1 MAQPLVRRRS
11 DPYPRQS
18 QKLLTVL
25 LFDKRVGILAL
36 IAIAGTM
43 VIAFMLHISVSEQEQ
58 QITGGIQSPLLAAAL
73 RNPSARRKGTNDGSS
88 NNSWGRDCQ
97 SYGCPIYPPE
107 LTDDRIRKQ
116 IAEVD
121 SMYKFGKLS
130 LPYGNANMAALTQKG
145 TTEQH
150 IHNQDRGVLISPYYA
165 KGGASKHQQHDDDG
179 HSTKDFFIAV
189 FDGHG
194 DEGHYI
200 SSYLQKDMAARIS
213 RKLSDPAHDGSVE
226 AVRQSLIDAFFEADT
241 DAPSSAMNGGSTASI
256 LLRLGN
262 KIYFANVGD
271 STTFVAT
278 HERVTGTT
286 AVAHRNRKDK
296 PHMAEERARIE
307 SMGGK
312 VHAPPDHPI
321 MARVIAYNKAK
332 GEMVGLAM
340 SRSIGDWEHGAIGVI
355 AEPTVEVVDINDIR
369 AAAARDFDVQP
380 QVEVFVVVGSDG
392 LFDARQPQF
401 VANHFAKSFYGKVTD
416 AALGGRHHPIVQCS
430 DLISIA
436 TPKNETRYR
445 DDITLLAMKVE
456 Q

>member
-1 MAQPLVRRRS
+1 M
-11 DPYPRQS
+11 
-18 QKLLTVL
+18 
-25 LFDKRVGILAL
+25 LFDRRVGIVATLAL
-36 IAIAGTM
+36 ACTL
-43 VIAFMLHISVSEQEQ
+43 VTAFILHISVSEQHQ
-58 QITGGIQSPLLAAAL
+58 QQSTGGIQSPLAAL
-73 RNPSARRKGTNDGSS
+73 RNPSASHID
-88 NNSWGRDCQ
+88 NSWGRGCE

-107 LTDDRIRKQ
+107 LTDERIRNE

-121 SMYKFGKLS
+121 SLYKFGKLS
-130 LPYGNANMAALTQKG
+130 LPYGNANMAALTQRG

-165 KGGASKHQQHDDDG
+165 KGEASRQQHDDE
-179 HSTKDFFIAV
+179 HSTKDFFIAI

-200 SSYLQKDMAARIS
+200 SSYLQRDMAARIS
-213 RKLSDPAHDGSVE
+213 HKLSAPDHDGSVE
-226 AVRQSLIDAFFEADT
+226 AVRQSLIDAFLEADAE
-241 DAPSSAMNGGSTASI
+241 APSSAMNGGSTASI
-256 LLRLGN
+256 LLRLGS

-278 HERVTGTT
+278 YEKVTGTT

-307 SMGGK
+307 AMGGK

-321 MARVIAYNKAK
+321 MARVIAYSKAK

-355 AEPTVEVVDINDIR
+355 AEPTVEVVDINEIR
-369 AAAARDFDVQP
+369 TAAAGDFDFQP
-380 QVEVFVVVGSDG
+380 QVEMFVVVGSDG

-416 AALGGRHHPIVQCS
+416 AALGGRRHPIVQCS
-430 DLISIA
+430 NLINIA